1 MGSFDYFDHNMGLL
15 TPSSHVSHSLLTFTD
30 NMNFI
35 ERWYNSIVGLYDW
48 AIRKWIHLPIQNS
61 IARQYFAHLE
71 PLPSIEDLIANI
83 SLTLV
88 NAHRS
93 LFHPRPAMQTV
104 INIGGAHLK
113 KSKPL
118 PAELQKF
125 IDDSEHGVIYF
136 SLGTVLV
143 TSSMPKDKL
152 KAFLGEVLQFSLRHI
167 SGTFFQK
174 CNETQFHIFRH
185 IQTIET
191 THYMEI

>member
-1 MGSFDYFDHNMGLL
+1 MGLI
-15 TPSSHVSHSLLTFTD
+15 TPSSHVSHSLLTYTD

-48 AIRKWIHLPIQNS
+48 VIRKWIHLPIQNS

-118 PAELQKF
+118 PVELQKF

-136 SLGTVLV
+136 SLGTVMV

-152 KAFLGEVLQFSLRHI
+152 KAFLGEVSQFSLRHI
-167 SGTFFQK
+167 FGTFF
-174 CNETQFHIFRH
+174 
-185 IQTIET
+185 
-191 THYMEI
+191 